1 MRVQLHTLLGNDV
14 YKTYRAESA
23 ARHSEAAAKHKA
35 DGTAAPGTPSAQQAS
50 APSQVSAHTP
60 PHPAARAYSP
70 ANLCFHPQGAL
81 PTAAGAAP
89 KVHKEHKKKSS
100 SSSQASAPAPAPA
113 AAGDGADSKPPK
125 AKKLKT
131 KKPSG
136 STSAA

>member
-35 DGTAAPGTPSAQQAS
+35 DGTAVPGVPSAPQAS
-50 APSQVSAHTP
+50 APSQVNAHTP
-60 PHPAARAYSP
+60 PHSAARAYSP
-70 ANLCFHPQGAL
+70 DTPCFHPQGSL
-81 PTAAGAAP
+81 PTAAAAP

>member
-35 DGTAAPGTPSAQQAS
+35 DGTAVPGAPSAPQAS
-50 APSQVSAHTP
+50 APSQVNAHTP
-60 PHPAARAYSP
+60 PHSAARAYSP
-70 ANLCFHPQGAL
+70 DTPCFHPQGSL